1 MTPQV
6 HRLANQCDIWRMYG
20 EWDQHVRGS
29 WSIYSRVF
37 FSDVSKCRTV
47 EDLMDMC
54 VDLVAPIRGTWG
66 LALHSRW
73 PGLPVC
79 ECPHELVCGV
89 RVEGLSDDSLSMLH
103 GPETLPVPGDP
114 SLSFFFCRVE
124 LSRKFMRSPPGPSNV
139 ASGASSHCSFWR

>member
-1 MTPQV
+1 
-6 HRLANQCDIWRMYG
+6 
-20 EWDQHVRGS
+20 
-29 WSIYSRVF
+29 
-37 FSDVSKCRTV
+37 
-47 EDLMDMC
+47 MC

-114 SLSFFFCRVE
+114 SLSFFSAVLNYLASLCE
-124 LSRKFMRSPPGPSNV
+124 APPV
-139 ASGASSHCSFWR
+139 RAT